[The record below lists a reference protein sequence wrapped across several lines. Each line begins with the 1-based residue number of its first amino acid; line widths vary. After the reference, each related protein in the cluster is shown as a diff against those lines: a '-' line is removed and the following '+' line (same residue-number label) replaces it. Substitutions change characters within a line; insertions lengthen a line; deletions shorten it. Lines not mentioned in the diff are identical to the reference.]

1 MKKQFT
7 LIELLV
13 VIAIIA
19 ILAAML
25 LPALNKARAVAR
37 RTSCMNN
44 VKQQGLAH
52 QFYADSYDEGPFP
65 AADMSRN
72 GGKGWTWMV
81 LMQDAKI
88 INSPNSLICPS
99 QPEPR
104 KSAAITVTDGST
116 VYEYYL
122 NYALS
127 STACPT
133 ITLIGGQYVR
143 NTGFRKF
150 GAIKNPSQ
158 KILSLEG
165 EADRTSGVWNFA
177 YMSRAQYKTRYAIR
191 HEGGNNVLW
200 ADLHAAY
207 INRPLDFDNDKYFS
221 LTL

>member
-1 MKKQFT
+1 MAE
-7 LIELLV
+7 I
-13 VIAIIA
+13 
-19 ILAAML
+19 
-25 LPALNKARAVAR
+25 NKARAVAR
-37 RTSCMNN
+37 RTSCLNN

-81 LMQDAKI
+81 LMQDAKLI
-88 INSPNSLICPS
+88 SPKTLICPS

-104 KSAAITVTDGST
+104 KSGAITITDGSS

-122 NYALS
+122 NYAVS
-127 STACPT
+127 NTACAT
-133 ITLIGGQYVR
+133 ITLISGKYVR

-150 GAIKNPSQ
+150 GAIRNPSQ

-177 YMSRAQYKTRYAIR
+177 YVARSQYKNRFAMR
-191 HEGGNNVLW
+191 HEGGNNLLW
-200 ADLHAAY
+200 ADLHASYA
-207 INRPLDFDNDKYFS
+207 NRPIDYDYDKYFN